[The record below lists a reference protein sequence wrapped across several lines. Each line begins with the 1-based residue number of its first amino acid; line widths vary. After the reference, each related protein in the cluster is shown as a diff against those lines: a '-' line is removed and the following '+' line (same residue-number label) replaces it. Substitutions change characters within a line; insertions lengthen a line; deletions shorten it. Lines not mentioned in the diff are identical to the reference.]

1 MNGGV
6 TSARR
11 GDVWLLAEASTGRY
25 IVVTMPRSSSVKA
38 RIVAIG
44 NSQGVR
50 IPKPLLEH
58 AGLGGEVELHAE
70 NGRIVIAAARR
81 ARAGWAEAAAQ
92 LHARADDGLIGT
104 PAPAFD
110 AEEWEWR

>member
-1 MNGGV
+1 
-6 TSARR
+6 
-11 GDVWLLAEASTGRY
+11 
-25 IVVTMPRSSSVKA
+25 MPRSSSVKA

-58 AGLGGEVELHAE
+58 AGLAGDVELHAE
-70 NGRIVIAAARR
+70 TGRIIIAATRH
-81 ARAGWAEAAAQ
+81 ARAGWAEAAAA
-92 LHARADDGLIGT
+92 LHARGEDDLLET
-104 PAPAFD
+104 AAPAFD

>member
-1 MNGGV
+1 
-6 TSARR
+6 
-11 GDVWLLAEASTGRY
+11 
-25 IVVTMPRSSSVKA
+25 MPRSSSVKA

-92 LHARADDGLIGT
+92 LHARGEDGLLDT
-104 PAPAFD
+104 PTPAFD